1 MLIRSSLGLV
11 GPPVWPS
18 EGGPCLW
25 GKCLVGKYMMEL
37 LMDGL
42 KGFPADNCLVT
53 WPMLITSPVS
63 GLSVVALALT
73 AAICVNFKLMFSWY
87 FRFCAYLTCAVL
99 IRLLEGFFF
108 SFLFSIRYFQTR
120 AGYPLCTCVRAS
132 NWSKLF
138 FVWNENLNPSY
149 EFAHQLC
156 IRNKWIIKKITLTCR
171 SSVDQS
177 GIKNK
182 RTKTGTLVFAVQFSF
197 TCSLMGAVDA
207 SLSLPCAVMSPGDW
221 SLTACCKCH
230 FQLGLCKCED
240 VDHKKWI
247 CCCNTYFYNV
257 FNKIIKTELCTVF
270 FSE

>member
-1 MLIRSSLGLV
+1 MGEMFSWEV
-11 GPPVWPS
+11 H
-18 EGGPCLW
+18 
-25 GKCLVGKYMMEL
+25 
-37 LMDGL
+37 DGVTYGWTQ
-42 KGFPADNCLVT
+42 GFPSRQLPCNVT
-53 WPMLITSPVS
+53 DVNHFTCQWFECCGSCS
-63 GLSVVALALT
+63 DCSDF
-73 AAICVNFKLMFSWY
+73 CVNFKLMFSWY